1 MSLYLVAGRLAYR
14 GHQPGEI
21 FQATLDPAAEERA
34 LARGDI
40 RILERSTPSL
50 QPGSYQLPTGWANP
64 QQED

>member
-1 MSLYLVAGRLAYR
+1 MSLYQVAGRRAYR
-14 GHQPGEI
+14 GHQPGET

-40 RILERSTPSL
+40 RILERSKPSL
-50 QPGSYQLPTGWANP
+50 QPGSYQLPAGWANP